1 MVRIDW
7 FAQGWRTYSYA
18 DIGHTTVALD
28 ETLDVL
34 ADFNGDS
41 HSFMARD
48 ELLKTER
55 TNGCKTVRVIDGVIE
70 KKK

>member
-18 DIGHTTVALD
+18 DVGHTTVTLG

-34 ADFNGDS
+34 ADFNSNS
-41 HSFMARD
+41 HSFMAGD
-48 ELLKTER
+48 ELLKTEDER
-55 TNGCKTVRVIDGVIE
+55 MQNGKGDRRSNL
-70 KKK
+70 KKE

>member
-18 DIGHTTVALD
+18 DVGHTTVALGK
-28 ETLDVL
+28 TLDVL
-34 ADFNGDS
+34 ADFNSNS
-41 HSFMARD
+41 HSFMAGD

-55 TNGCKTVRVIDGVIE
+55 MNGCKTVRVIGEAI
-70 KKK
+70 